1 MNPLKPGTT
10 MTWRP
15 GDIAACFG
23 RDVTSRL
30 ISWGT
35 ASLLA
40 PAGLRVGPSHVA
52 IICEYLGQPVWV
64 ESTTRC
70 RHSCLIRG
78 RRVAGVQTHTID
90 ERVADYVE
98 AGGSVDQYR
107 LTPINRLSSAETEL
121 LTEILLRQ
129 FVANE
134 VTYDL
139 AGALLSG
146 TRAFQWTRLFPGAD
160 LEQLFCS
167 ELVAAVA
174 MRLNRMNHA
183 NPTRFN
189 PARLLRG
196 LVRTGKYQRIATF
209 AREVLDGPAASWNV
223 VRSLSDPG
231 ASCAAALMESA
242 ASHQRLRDLTH
253 RRFRSLDPITNDW
266 LDARSYP
273 ENEQELASV
282 YHLGFSVVEFLL
294 QQRGPGVL
302 LHFQHDP
309 RPPSRKLRDY
319 YGFDVAA
326 LNRSWREW
334 FVARCRL
341 GCDCQSFGCP
351 LHRIESA
358 QPGAP
363 NETDRR
369 TIRVWTASWCGPCQ
383 QFWRDVR
390 EDEAFR
396 AHLTQWGRLEA
407 VDVDRAGEQASRQGI
422 RKLPTFEIPQGRI
435 EGYEGKETLLEQLDR
450 LVRVHA
456 EPKGKP
462 TEREE
467 EAKPPSAN
475 AAAAP
480 PARQPDPEPVS
491 SAGRDAG
498 FPLRETTTPCERKH
512 EEAGTGF
519 LLSLVELATVVGA
532 SAATGGAGGLALTLG
547 ASLLRRWWRK
557 RRTSRA
563 PPGGVPSETSSTTT
577 SEGRDDGTQ
586 APFPRRLDE
595 ARELLEL
602 RKSERRVAVLDALRG
617 MFFDD
622 AYEHTFLNADDRE
635 RAVLEKLR
643 AEVDARVD
651 EVAPLSTTVE

>member
-1 MNPLKPGTT
+1 MVPFAMNPLKPGTT

-98 AGGSVDQYR
+98 VGGSVDQYR
-107 LTPINRLSSAETEL
+107 LTPINRLSPAETEL

-209 AREVLDGPAASWNV
+209 ARE
-223 VRSLSDPG
+223 
-231 ASCAAALMESA
+231 
-242 ASHQRLRDLTH
+242 
-253 RRFRSLDPITNDW
+253 
-266 LDARSYP
+266 AR
-273 ENEQELASV
+273 
-282 YHLGFSVVEFLL
+282 
-294 QQRGPGVL
+294 
-302 LHFQHDP
+302 
-309 RPPSRKLRDY
+309 
-319 YGFDVAA
+319 
-326 LNRSWREW
+326 
-334 FVARCRL
+334 
-341 GCDCQSFGCP
+341 
-351 LHRIESA
+351 
-358 QPGAP
+358 
-363 NETDRR
+363 
-369 TIRVWTASWCGPCQ
+369 
-383 QFWRDVR
+383 
-390 EDEAFR
+390 
-396 AHLTQWGRLEA
+396 
-407 VDVDRAGEQASRQGI
+407 
-422 RKLPTFEIPQGRI
+422 
-435 EGYEGKETLLEQLDR
+435 
-450 LVRVHA
+450 
-456 EPKGKP
+456 
-462 TEREE
+462 
-467 EAKPPSAN
+467 
-475 AAAAP
+475 
-480 PARQPDPEPVS
+480 
-491 SAGRDAG
+491 
-498 FPLRETTTPCERKH
+498 
-512 EEAGTGF
+512 
-519 LLSLVELATVVGA
+519 
-532 SAATGGAGGLALTLG
+532 
-547 ASLLRRWWRK
+547 
-557 RRTSRA
+557 
-563 PPGGVPSETSSTTT
+563 
-577 SEGRDDGTQ
+577 
-586 APFPRRLDE
+586 
-595 ARELLEL
+595 
-602 RKSERRVAVLDALRG
+602 
-617 MFFDD
+617 
-622 AYEHTFLNADDRE
+622 
-635 RAVLEKLR
+635 
-643 AEVDARVD
+643 
-651 EVAPLSTTVE
+651 